1 MDLHPDK
8 LLLHQVPLL
17 HLMDL
22 PQDPLLL
29 FKDLHQDPP
38 LNGPAPLSKS
48 SNVHHTSGVMRSTL
62 THHWLARRSVRLYPP
77 TSHFSVCSSSFSVE
91 IYHAQVS
98 GRLLRPKI
106 SRSKQSRDTPALAL
120 APVRLKG
127 TDPTQVLI
135 QQPLQPL
142 PVNPLQTQARLPIS
156 KGLFGNPSRA
166 LRPGIPPRCP
176 SLSSRGR
183 PLNHSARQGK
193 QTPVCPL
200 IRRGKTSGGGGG
212 ALGQHGSQT
221 DPRLIHLNPS
231 PSITPAESA
240 CLTPTTLAFLTGTG
254 LRIVC
259 HS

>member
-1 MDLHPDK
+1 MVTTAVECYRGVIKKSIGETAVCSLKHGRGQLADEGFPLRGIRVHSGTVISVDDGMWTCTKTPRSMGLQPCTYFKVFQRPPPQWCDEEHPD
-8 LLLHQVPLL
+8 
-17 HLMDL
+17 
-22 PQDPLLL
+22 
-29 FKDLHQDPP
+29 
-38 LNGPAPLSKS
+38 APLPGS
-48 SNVHHTSGVMRSTL
+48 
-62 THHWLARRSVRLYPP
+62 P
-77 TSHFSVCSSSFSVE
+77 
-91 IYHAQVS
+91 
-98 GRLLRPKI
+98 
-106 SRSKQSRDTPALAL
+106 
-120 APVRLKG
+120 PVRRKG

>member
-1 MDLHPDK
+1 MDLQPDK
-8 LLLHQVPLL
+8 LLLHQDPLL

-38 LNGPAPLSKS
+38 LNGPAPLSRS
-48 SNVHHTSGVMRSTL
+48 SNVHHASGVTRSTL
-62 THHWLARRSVRLYPP
+62 THHWLARR
-77 TSHFSVCSSSFSVE
+77 
-91 IYHAQVS
+91 
-98 GRLLRPKI
+98 
-106 SRSKQSRDTPALAL
+106 RSTVL
-120 APVRLKG
+120 VRLKG

-212 ALGQHGSQT
+212 GALGQHGSQT